1 MRPNSAT
8 NRRALLLPLL
18 LAVLLL
24 AGCVV
29 PPTGSAPAAGDSNA
43 AAAYPSTTVNI
54 MAPAAPG
61 GGWDSTARAMA
72 TALTASS
79 GQNVQVYNVAG
90 AGGTVGLAQF
100 VNDHAGDAH
109 QLMVGGMVMVGAI
122 RTNAAPVGL
131 DQVTPIASLTTE
143 WEALA
148 VAADSPFATF
158 DDLVAAFKADPKS
171 ISWGGGSAGGTD
183 HMLVGL
189 IAKAVEVAPG
199 DINYIAHAGGGE
211 AIAAILSGAVS
222 VGVSSVSEF
231 RDQVASGAMRYLA
244 VSSDAAIEGVDAPTI
259 KDAGIDVVFANW
271 RAVYGA
277 KDLSDADRAAVVA
290 AIEAMHETKEWQD
303 ALATNGWTDFF
314 QTGDDFATFLQGESE
329 RIEGVLRDIGLIQ

>member
-1 MRPNSAT
+1 MT
-8 NRRALLLPLL
+8 TIGRRVLTALLLTSFL
-18 LAVLLL
+18 LA
-24 AGCVV
+24 ACAIQ
-29 PPTGSAPAAGDSNA
+29 PAAPAPAAESGA
-43 AAAYPSTTVNI
+43 AGATAYPTTTINI
-54 MAPAAPG
+54 MAPASPG

-79 GQNVQVYNVAG
+79 GQNAQVYNVPG

-100 VNDHAGDAH
+100 VNDHAGDPH

-122 RTNAAPVGL
+122 KTNAAPVGL

-148 VAADSPFATF
+148 VAADSPYETF
-158 DDLVAAFKADPKS
+158 EQLVEAFKADPTA

-189 IAKAVEVAPG
+189 IAKAAGVEAG
-199 DINYIAHAGGGE
+199 QINYIAHSGGGE
-211 AIAAILSGAVS
+211 AIAAILSGAVT

-231 RDQVASGAMRYLA
+231 KDQVAAGAMRYLA
-244 VSSDAAIEGVDAPTI
+244 VSSDAPIEGVDAPTI
-259 KDAGIDVVFANW
+259 KDSGMDVVFANW

-277 KDLSDADRAAVVA
+277 KDLSAEERAAVVA
-290 AIEAMHETKEWQD
+290 AIQAMHDTKEWQD

-314 QTGDDFATFLQGESE
+314 QTGDEFAGFLQSESE

>member
-1 MRPNSAT
+1 M
-8 NRRALLLPLL
+8 
-18 LAVLLL
+18 
-24 AGCVV
+24 
-29 PPTGSAPAAGDSNA
+29 AA
-43 AAAYPSTTVNI
+43 
-54 MAPAAPG
+54 
-61 GGWDSTARAMA
+61 
-72 TALTASS
+72 ALTASS
-79 GQNVQVYNVAG
+79 GQNAQVYNVPG

-143 WEALA
+143 FEALA

-231 RDQVASGAMRYLA
+231 KDQVAAGAMRYLA

-259 KDAGIDVVFANW
+259 KDSGLDVVFANW

-277 KDLSDADRAAVVA
+277 KDLSDADRAAIVA
-290 AIEAMHETKEWQD
+290 AIEAMHGTKEWQD

-314 QTGDDFATFLQGESE
+314 QTGDDFATFLQGEST

>member
-1 MRPNSAT
+1 MRPTMATRRSAVLLT
-8 NRRALLLPLL
+8 ALLVTLL
-18 LAVLLL
+18 LA
-24 AGCVV
+24 ACVV
-29 PPTGSAPAAGDSNA
+29 QPAGQAPAAGDSSA
-43 AAAYPSTTVNI
+43 AAAYPSTTINI

-72 TALTASS
+72 AALTASS
-79 GQNVQVYNVAG
+79 GQNAQVYNVPG

-143 WEALA
+143 FDALA

-231 RDQVASGAMRYLA
+231 KDQVAAGAMRYLA

-259 KDAGIDVVFANW
+259 KDSGIDVVFANW

-277 KDLSDADRAAVVA
+277 KDLSDADRAAIVA
-290 AIEAMHETKEWQD
+290 AIEAMHGTKEWQD

>member
-1 MRPNSAT
+1 MRPTIATRRSAV
-8 NRRALLLPLL
+8 LLTILLVTLL
-18 LAVLLL
+18 LA
-24 AGCVV
+24 ACVV
-29 PPTGSAPAAGDSNA
+29 QPAGQAPSAGNSDA
-43 AAAYPSTTVNI
+43 AAAYPSTTINI

-79 GQNVQVYNVAG
+79 GQNVQVYNVPG

-122 RTNAAPVGL
+122 QTNAAPVGL

-222 VGVSSVSEF
+222 VGVSGVSEF
-231 RDQVASGAMRYLA
+231 KDQVASGAMRYLA

-259 KDAGIDVVFANW
+259 KDSGLDVVFANW

-277 KDLSDADRAAVVA
+277 KDLADADRAAVVA
-290 AIEAMHETKEWQD
+290 AIEAMHGTKEWQD
-303 ALATNGWTDFF
+303 ALAANGWTDFF

>member
-1 MRPNSAT
+1 MLFTS
-8 NRRALLLPLL
+8 RRLFTLVILF
-18 LAVLLL
+18 VFLL
-24 AGCVV
+24 AGCAIQ
-29 PPTGSAPAAGDSNA
+29 PAAQAPAASDNA
-43 AAAYPSTTVNI
+43 AAEVTYPTATINI

-79 GQNVQVYNVAG
+79 GQNVQVYNVPG

-122 RTNAAPVGL
+122 KTNAAPVGL

-148 VAADSPFATF
+148 VAADSPFETF
-158 DDLVAAFKADPKS
+158 EQLVEAFKADPTAV
-171 ISWGGGSAGGTD
+171 SWGGGSAGGTD

-189 IAKAVEVAPG
+189 IAKAAGVAPG

-231 RDQVASGAMRYLA
+231 KDQVAAGAMRYLA
-244 VSSDAAIEGVDAPTI
+244 VSSDEPIEGITAPTI
-259 KDAGIDVVFANW
+259 NVAGAAVVFANW

-277 KDLSDADRAAVVA
+277 KDLSTEDRAAVVA
-290 AIEAMHETKEWQD
+290 AIQAMHDTQEWQD
-303 ALATNGWTDFF
+303 ALTTNGWTDFF
-314 QTGDDFATFLQGESE
+314 QTGDEFATFLQSDSE
-329 RIEGVLRDIGLIQ
+329 RIEGVLREIGLIQ

>member
-1 MRPNSAT
+1 MRSNSAT

-18 LAVLLL
+18 LALLLL

-29 PPTGSAPAAGDSNA
+29 PPNGSAPAAGDSSA

-122 RTNAAPVGL
+122 QTNAAPVGL

-143 WEALA
+143 WEAFA

-158 DDLVAAFKADPKS
+158 DDLVAAFKADPKA

-189 IAKAVEVAPG
+189 IAKEVGVAPG

-231 RDQVASGAMRYLA
+231 KDQVASGAMRYLA
-244 VSSDAAIEGVDAPTI
+244 VSSDAAIAGVDAPTI
-259 KDAGIDVVFANW
+259 KDTGLDVVFANW

-290 AIEAMHETKEWQD
+290 AIQAMHETKEWQD

-314 QTGDDFATFLQGESE
+314 QTGDDFATFLQSESE

>member
-1 MRPNSAT
+1 MTTASRKLFT
-8 NRRALLLPLL
+8 LLLLFLL
-18 LAVLLL
+18 LLTAC
-24 AGCVV
+24 AIQ
-29 PPTGSAPAAGDSNA
+29 PTGQAPAADSGA
-43 AAAYPSTTVNI
+43 ATGATYPSTTINI

-72 TALTASS
+72 MALTASS
-79 GQNVQVYNVAG
+79 GQNAQVYNVPG

-100 VNDHAGDAH
+100 VNDHVGDAH

-122 RTNAAPVGL
+122 KTNAAPVGL
-131 DQVTPIASLTTE
+131 DQVTPLASLTTE

-158 DDLVAAFKADPKS
+158 EQLVEAFKADPTA

-189 IAKAVEVAPG
+189 IAKEAGVAPSE
-199 DINYIAHAGGGE
+199 INYIAHAGGGE

-231 RDQVASGAMRYLA
+231 KDQVASGAMRYLA
-244 VSSDAAIEGVDAPTI
+244 VSSDAPIEGIDAPTI
-259 KDAGIDVVFANW
+259 KVADTDLVFANW

-277 KDLSDADRAAVVA
+277 KDLTAEDRAAVVA
-290 AIEAMHETKEWQD
+290 AIQAMHDTKEWQD

-314 QTGDDFATFLQGESE
+314 LTGDEFATFLQSDST
-329 RIEGVLRDIGLIQ
+329 RIEDVLREIGLIQ

>member
-1 MRPNSAT
+1 MTTIGRSILT
-8 NRRALLLPLL
+8 
-18 LAVLLL
+18 VLLL
-24 AGCVV
+24 SSWLLAACAIQ
-29 PPTGSAPAAGDSNA
+29 PTSQAPAADSGAAA
-43 AAAYPSTTVNI
+43 AAAYPTTTINI
-54 MAPAAPG
+54 MAPASPG

-79 GQNVQVYNVAG
+79 GQNAQVYNVPG

-122 RTNAAPVGL
+122 QTNAAPVGL

-148 VAADSPFATF
+148 VAADSPYETL
-158 DDLVAAFKADPKS
+158 DQLLEAFKADPTA

-189 IAKAVEVAPG
+189 IAKAIGVAPSN
-199 DINYIAHAGGGE
+199 INYIAHAGGGE

-231 RDQVASGAMRYLA
+231 KDQVASGAMRYLA
-244 VSSDAAIEGVDAPTI
+244 VSSDAPIAGVDAPTI
-259 KDAGIDVVFANW
+259 TESGIDVVFANW
-271 RAVYGA
+271 RAIYGA
-277 KDLSDADRAAVVA
+277 KDLSAEDRAAVVA
-290 AIEAMHETKEWQD
+290 VIQAMHDTKEWQD
-303 ALATNGWTDFF
+303 ALATNGWIDFF
-314 QTGDDFATFLQGESE
+314 QTGDEFAGFLQSESE